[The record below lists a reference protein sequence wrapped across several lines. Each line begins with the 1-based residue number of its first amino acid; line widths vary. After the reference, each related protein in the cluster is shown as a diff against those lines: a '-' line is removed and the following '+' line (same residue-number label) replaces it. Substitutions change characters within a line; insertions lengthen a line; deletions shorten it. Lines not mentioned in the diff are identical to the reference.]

1 MNTLNPTK
9 NPYLAG
15 TQARTTTNNNRQG
28 LLARIFGNRNNVNS
42 LTQQN
47 SSNSSSKQAQSSDIT
62 GTRTDIASS
71 RSENSGQENQVN
83 LAKANQNIAD
93 NSQIQGN
100 TKEGGSGSGG
110 GCAGGCGCG
119 CS

>member
-15 TQARTTTNNNRQG
+15 TQARTTSNSKG
-28 LLARIFGNRNNVNS
+28 LIAKLFGNRNSVNS
-42 LTQQN
+42 LTQPN
-47 SSNSSSKQAQSSDIT
+47 SSNPNSRQAQSSDIT
-62 GTRTDIASS
+62 GARTDAASS
-71 RSENSGQENQVN
+71 RTESTGQDSQVN
-83 LAKANQNIAD
+83 LVKANQNVAE

-100 TKEGGSGSGG
+100 TKEGGCSCGG